1 MTDYPLVFGF
11 IGYLIL
17 LVLIGLY
24 GWKKTKNSY
33 DYILA
38 GRKLS
43 YVTTAMSEASTLWS
57 GWALIGFPALIYS
70 EGLRQW
76 AWGPAA
82 VLGNVIVWIFFVKRI
97 SRYTRLLGSVTV
109 PDFFEDRLR
118 DNSHLLRGVLAITIE
133 IFTIFYLAANIMA
146 GADAISG
153 VLGMPYKAS
162 FVIMLVLIV
171 FYTVIG
177 GFFAV
182 AYTDVIQGLLM
193 FILGIILPIFAILE
207 AGGLSTIVANTNVH
221 NPGFLS
227 FTKGWSGT
235 IGVLAFFSI
244 WVNYGLLY
252 VGQPHGVMRYMA
264 MRRPSES
271 HKAMLISAIFCLIM
285 TLAGFFI
292 GLAGYTLIPGLEG
305 KAVDFLTP
313 TLLRHLFPGWLGGI
327 LLAGLVAAIMS
338 TADSQL
344 LVCSTTIGEDFYKKL
359 FRPNATD
366 SNVLLVSRLAVIL
379 SAIIATIVAWFSPSI
394 VHLLTVFAWAGLGAT
409 IAPPLILC
417 IFWKK
422 VTKWGVFSG
431 MVASLVSVILWRIFV
446 WPVTGINEALPAF
459 FLNLLL
465 TVIISLL
472 TKAPDNVDEEMEII
486 SKPLPDEEF

>member
-1 MTDYPLVFGF
+1 MIDLPLLLGF
-11 IGYLIL
+11 IGYLVIL
-17 LVLIGLY
+17 IVLGIY
-24 GWKKTKNSY
+24 GWRKTKNSE
-33 DYILA
+33 DYLIA
-38 GRKLS
+38 GRSLS

-82 VLGNVIVWIFFVKRI
+82 VVGNIIVWAFFVKRI

-109 PDFFEDRLR
+109 PDFFENRLR
-118 DNSHLLRGVLAITIE
+118 DNSHMLRGVLAVTIE

-153 VLGMPYKAS
+153 VLGISYKVG
-162 FVIMLVLIV
+162 FVIVLVLII
-171 FYTVIG
+171 FYTMAG

-182 AYTDVIQGLLM
+182 AYTDVLQGLLM
-193 FILGIILPIFAILE
+193 LFLGIVMPILAILE
-207 AGGLSTIVANTNVH
+207 AGGLNTIITYANTH
-221 NPGFLS
+221 NPEFLS
-227 FTKGWSGT
+227 FMDGWDGT
-235 IGVLAFFSI
+235 IGILAFFSI

-252 VGQPHGVMRYMA
+252 VGQPHGIMRYMA
-264 MRRPSES
+264 MRRPAES
-271 HKAMLISAIFCLIM
+271 HKAMLISATFCLVM
-285 TLAGFFI
+285 SLAGFFI

-313 TLLRHLFPGWLGGI
+313 SLLRLLFSGWLGGI

-359 FRPNATD
+359 FRPSATD
-366 SNVLLVSRLAVIL
+366 SSVLIVSRLAVIL
-379 SAIIATIVAWFSPSI
+379 SAITATIVAWFSPSI

-422 VTKWGVFSG
+422 VTKWGVFFG
-431 MVASLVSVILWRIFV
+431 MIASLVSVILWRIFI

-459 FLNLLL
+459 FLNLSF
-465 TVIISLL
+465 TVTISLL
-472 TKAPDNVDEEMEII
+472 TKAPENIDEEMEMIG
-486 SKPLPDEEF
+486 KPLHDEEL